1 MNTIKT
7 TLTCSCC
14 GAPINFEEFSTN
26 CPFCDS
32 PYADFII
39 DKMEEERKNRETAQA
54 EYEQQQKDKIYMQQ
68 YLAEQAR
75 LSKLPKASTALGLYL
90 LFGAF
95 GAHWFYLKE
104 YYKGGITIC
113 LNILM
118 ALSFLND
125 WIFIGLLLF
134 AYTVC
139 YCEIIYFPL
148 AITNNRL
155 KKLGIEV
162 NLDVHLKPKRKYA
175 ICQDFEG
182 STSIILFRIAINLA
196 WISLLLKCC

>member
-1 MNTIKT
+1 
-7 TLTCSCC
+7 
-14 GAPINFEEFSTN
+14 
-26 CPFCDS
+26 
-32 PYADFII
+32 
-39 DKMEEERKNRETAQA
+39 
-54 EYEQQQKDKIYMQQ
+54 MQQ

-118 ALSFLND
+118 ALSLLND
-125 WIFIGLLLF
+125 WMFIGFLLF
-134 AYTVC
+134 AYIVC
-139 YCEIIYFPL
+139 YCGIYVPF

-155 KKLGIEV
+155 KKFGIEV
-162 NLDVHLKPKRKYA
+162 NPDVHLKPKRKYA
-175 ICQDFEG
+175 ICQDFKG
-182 STSIILFRIAINLA
+182 SFSTIFFGITINLA
-196 WISLLLKCC
+196 WIGLLLKCC